1 MGETPMGAFQM
12 MGQVLVSIYSLGKH
26 GNLKGWLFLGPR
38 RGSQTLKGYAYLG
51 LGGMWRKK
59 TFVGLLLVHMRSPQ
73 APQIKVLGFLMGTL
87 LRNCIFL
94 LLCTSDEHLC
104 TSEFKDVRILQ
115 TMLD

>member
-1 MGETPMGAFQM
+1 MGAFQM
-12 MGQVLVSIYSLGKH
+12 MRQVWVSNYLLGKY

-51 LGGMWRKK
+51 LGGMWRKNV
-59 TFVGLLLVHMRSPQ
+59 FVGFLLVPMGSLQ

-104 TSEFKDVRILQ
+104 TSEFKDVIIRE